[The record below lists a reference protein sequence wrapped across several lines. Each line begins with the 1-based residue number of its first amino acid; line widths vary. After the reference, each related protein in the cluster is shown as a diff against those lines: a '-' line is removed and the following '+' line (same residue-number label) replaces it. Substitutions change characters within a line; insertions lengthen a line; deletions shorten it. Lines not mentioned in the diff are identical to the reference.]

1 MFNLSS
7 VSEETFKCHR
17 CPETKCLDLS
27 YHEKKYENIGH
38 ELYIYKLLGKKM
50 KEKFDELNRY
60 ICRNGEI
67 LQATCF
73 LVTPIVELEEESYLK
88 DVFYQSGKDLKASA
102 FLAFS
107 GHYRQAMQV
116 LRCSFENLISGIY
129 FHSDLCELRK
139 NNATKEEFERLENR
153 FNEWK
158 KSGRV
163 NIRASIGI
171 LRRIGFLDRNEERD
185 WKNLYY
191 NLSRFVHTPEE
202 YICRIRHE
210 DIPIMWCIAST
221 YFSED
226 ALRTW
231 SNSFQKVF
239 FAILKTLVEY
249 HPFTLETESG
259 KLAIRN
265 LRHLPEKYGIE
276 NQVEWDKILSTF
288 LKI

>member
-1 MFNLSS
+1 MFYLSS
-7 VSEETFKCHR
+7 ESKETFKCDR
-17 CPETKCLDLS
+17 CPETKCLDLY
-27 YHEKKYENIGH
+27 YHTAKYENIGH

-60 ICRNGEI
+60 VCRNGEL

-73 LVTPIVELEEESYLK
+73 LVNPILEEEKSYLK
-88 DVFYQSGKDLKASA
+88 DVLYQSGKDLKAST
-102 FLAFS
+102 FLTFS

-129 FHSDLCELRK
+129 FHSDLCELQEK
-139 NNATKEEFERLENR
+139 GATKEEFARLERR
-153 FNEWK
+153 FNDWK
-158 KSGRV
+158 KTGRV
-163 NIRASIGI
+163 NIRASIEA
-171 LRRIGFLDRNEERD
+171 LRRIGFLDRNEQQD
-185 WKNLYY
+185 WEDLYN

-202 YICRIRHE
+202 YICRVRHE
-210 DIPIMWCIAST
+210 DVPIMWCIAST

-239 FAILKTLVEY
+239 LAILKTVVEY
-249 HPFTLETESG
+249 HPFVLETESG

-265 LRHLPEKYGIE
+265 LRHLPKKYGTE
-276 NQVEWDKILSTF
+276 NQTEWDEILLRF